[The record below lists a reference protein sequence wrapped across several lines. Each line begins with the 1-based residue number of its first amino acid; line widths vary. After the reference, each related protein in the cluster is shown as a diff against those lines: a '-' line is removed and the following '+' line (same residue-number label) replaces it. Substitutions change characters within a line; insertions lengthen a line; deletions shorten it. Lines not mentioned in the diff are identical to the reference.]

1 MEFTVHNQVLIGV
14 FMAALLMG
22 ALVTKTNFCTMG
34 AVSDWVNMGDK
45 GRLRAWLLAMAV
57 GITGVLILELTGMVS
72 LAGDVY
78 PPYRTPMFAWLRYI
92 LGGLIFGIGMTLGSG
107 CGNKTLIRI
116 GGGNIKSLFVLLAMA
131 LSAYAMMWT
140 EFFQI
145 AFMGWLQPTIVD
157 LGALGINSQKLADIL
172 GGIVGMEDT
181 GTLHLIVA
189 GLVVLGMLFY
199 VFKSAE
205 FRGSFN
211 NILAGLVIGA
221 AVTAAWYFTGS
232 NFEAWQEY
240 ADFADD
246 PPSRVAIQSFT
257 FVGPTGDLVR
267 YLQQP
272 MNLALINAGIIALC
286 GVIVGSFLYSIISRT
301 FRIEWFVNFKD
312 FLNHAIG
319 GVLMGIGGVLGMGC
333 TFGQGVTGVSTLAL
347 GSFLVL
353 VSIVFG
359 SALTMKVQFNLMDEL
374 GFRRALLD
382 SLAEMRLWPR
392 K

>member
-1 MEFTVHNQVLIGV
+1 MELTVHNQVLISV
-14 FMAALLMG
+14 FVAALVMG

-57 GITGVLILELTGMVS
+57 AISGVLILEVSGIVS

-78 PPYRTPMFAWLRYI
+78 PPYRTSQFAWLRYV
-92 LGGLIFGIGMTLGSG
+92 LGGLLFGVGMTLGSG
-107 CGNKTLIRI
+107 CGNKTLVRI
-116 GGGNIKSLFVLLAMA
+116 GGGNIKSLFVLMAMA

-140 EFFQI
+140 EFFEI
-145 AFMGWLQPTIVD
+145 VFMGWLQPTVVD
-157 LGALGINSQKLADIL
+157 LATLGINSQKLADIL
-172 GGIVGMEDT
+172 GGVAGMEDT
-181 GTLHLIVA
+181 STLHMIVA
-189 GLVVLGMLFY
+189 GLVVLGLLAY
-199 VFKSAE
+199 AFKSAE

-211 NILAGLVIGA
+211 NILAGLVVGA
-221 AVTAAWYFTGS
+221 AVVAAWYATGS

-257 FVGPTGDLVR
+257 FIGPTGDLVR

-272 MNLALINAGIIALC
+272 MNLALVNAGIVALC
-286 GVIVGSFLYSIISRT
+286 GVIVGAFLYSLISRT

-312 FLNHAIG
+312 FLNHVIG

-353 VSIVFG
+353 ASIVFG
-359 SALTMKVQFNLMDEL
+359 SALTMKVQFNLMDEQ